1 MDIREILVRYKEG
14 SLDRGSA
21 SQLLG
26 ALTVGEFG
34 TVPSPEAPEALKALE
49 VPVAVEER
57 VSGGLADTD
66 ADVVA
71 VVGMAGRYPRAA
83 DLDAFWQNVSEGRD
97 TSAEAP
103 ADRPGAPLLGSG
115 ERGHFLDAVDEFDP
129 EFFGLTEDEGRLMD
143 PQERLFLE
151 TAWEALEDAGCTG
164 SRLDALTGTGGRPRA
179 VGVFVGAASA
189 HPCRVALRVRDV
201 PQLVASLRRFVADD
215 DALMDLR
222 DGRGDPLG
230 LSALPE
236 TADYLVALWR
246 SGHVERLTGLWLSG
260 VEIDWFALE
269 GGPYGGRRHAPTPLS
284 PSVFLR
290 RPLWLEPDEAVPVS
304 RERRG

>member
-179 VGVFVGAASA
+179 VGVFA
-189 HPCRVALRVRDV
+189 
-201 PQLVASLRRFVADD
+201 
-215 DALMDLR
+215 
-222 DGRGDPLG
+222 
-230 LSALPE
+230 
-236 TADYLVALWR
+236 ADYLAALWR

-269 GGPYGGRRHAPTPLS
+269 GGPYGGRRHAPTPLP